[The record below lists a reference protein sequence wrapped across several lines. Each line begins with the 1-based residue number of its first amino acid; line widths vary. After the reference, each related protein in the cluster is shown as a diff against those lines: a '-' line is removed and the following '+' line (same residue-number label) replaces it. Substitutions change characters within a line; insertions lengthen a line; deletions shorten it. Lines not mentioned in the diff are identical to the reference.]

1 MTQIS
6 GNEDSCTPLQKGAR
20 NFPEFRVKFLAFLA
34 FLHIRKSQE
43 KARKSQ
49 ECPGP
54 LAFQEFLEKPG
65 EPRKKISSLSR
76 LFLMCKKAR
85 SFWLEWLLA
94 HPGSSLIPG
103 FPGKPRKAWKNQK
116 KISTLSGQES
126 PERKFP
132 RFPGFPYVQRSPEL
146 LTGMI
151 SDTSCLFL
159 DFGVSWKAWK
169 SLEKPRENLPHGTL
183 GSSLIAGL
191 PRKPGKAKRR
201 FSTLQSWLLLNCGD
215 SWKAWKSQ
223 EKTLRLL
230 LAGSTESY
238 WGFLESLEKPG
249 KLRKNFQ
256 SFSCQRSWNFWL
268 RVIFWMSWFFHI

>member
-1 MTQIS
+1 MFITWLSVWGTANKCRIS
-6 GNEDSCTPLQKGAR
+6 DLTVIWQVIKFSNTDYPCKKEPGIPR
-20 NFPEFRVKFLAFLA
+20 NSGEKFLAFLA
-34 FLHIRKSQE
+34 SLHIRKSQE

-103 FPGKPRKAWKNQK
+103 FPGKPG
-116 KISTLSGQES
+116 KIK
-126 PERKFP
+126 RKFP
-132 RFPGFPYVQRSPEL
+132 RFPGFSLCAKKSPEL
-146 LTGMI
+146 LTGII
-151 SDTSCLFL
+151 SGTSWFFL
-159 DFGVSWKAWK
+159 DSGVSWKAWK

-201 FSTLQSWLLLNCGD
+201 FTTLHSWLLLDCGV
-215 SWKAWKSQ
+215 
-223 EKTLRLL
+223 
-230 LAGSTESY
+230 
-238 WGFLESLEKPG
+238 P
-249 KLRKNFQ
+249 
-256 SFSCQRSWNFWL
+256 
-268 RVIFWMSWFFHI
+268 

>member
-1 MTQIS
+1 MSRGRASTNQTFFAGELFCNLTPS
-6 GNEDSCTPLQKGAR
+6 GVLLRTLSTPQSGSIAR
-20 NFPEFRVKFLAFLA
+20 TKWLRFLVMKTAALPCKKVPGIPRNSGVKFLAFLA
-34 FLHIRKSQE
+34 FLHRRKSQE

-76 LFLMCKKAR
+76 LFLMCTKAR

-103 FPGKPRKAWKNQK
+103 FPGKPGKAWKILEKSKENFHAF
-116 KISTLSGQES
+116 
-126 PERKFP
+126 RA
-132 RFPGFPYVQRSPEL
+132 FPYVQKSPEL

-151 SDTSCLFL
+151 SGTSCLFL
-159 DFGVSWKAWK
+159 DFGVFWKVWK

-201 FSTLQSWLLLNCGD
+201 FSTLQS
-215 SWKAWKSQ
+215 SA
-223 EKTLRLL
+223 
-230 LAGSTESY
+230 
-238 WGFLESLEKPG
+238 PP
-249 KLRKNFQ
+249 
-256 SFSCQRSWNFWL
+256 
-268 RVIFWMSWFFHI
+268 